1 MIEKACLKCKRIVTG
16 KQCPIC
22 KTSKLSTKW
31 KGLLIILDAKE
42 SKIAE
47 KMNLTEGKYALK
59 VK

>member
-1 MIEKACLKCKRIVTG
+1 MTEKACLKCKRIVTG
-16 KQCPIC
+16 RQCPIC

-31 KGLLIILDAKE
+31 KGLIVILDAKD

-47 KMNLTEGKYALK
+47 EMGVTEGRYALK